1 MYQHVEARIRKFAP
15 REGLSPRSR
24 GFYEVRVTRNL
35 GPRGNADLAEFIRK
49 RISRF
54 GGEAEE
60 RHGIP
65 LMTFERRQD
74 AEKFA
79 SEIAA
84 RLNIRREH
92 VAVRAG
98 RSERPVAEAR
108 P

>member
-1 MYQHVEARIRKFAP
+1 MYQRVEARIRKFAP
-15 REGLSPRSR
+15 REGFNPRSR

-54 GGEAEE
+54 GGAAEE
-60 RHGIP
+60 RHGTP
-65 LMTFERRQD
+65 LMAFERRQD
-74 AEKFA
+74 AERFA

-84 RLNIRREH
+84 RLNIHRLH
-92 VAVRAG
+92 IAVRAG
-98 RSERPVAEAR
+98 RSERPGPEAR